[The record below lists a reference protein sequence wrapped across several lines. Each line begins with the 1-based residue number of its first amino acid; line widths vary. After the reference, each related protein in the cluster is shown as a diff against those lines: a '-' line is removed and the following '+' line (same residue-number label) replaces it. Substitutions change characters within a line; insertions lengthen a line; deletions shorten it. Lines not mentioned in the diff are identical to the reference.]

1 MGESRITITYL
12 SRLTGVRS
20 KTIAGYVRLLR
31 PVAFQ
36 IYEDPNRSAK

>member
-1 MGESRITITYL
+1 MGENRVTIRYL
-12 SRLTGVRS
+12 SRLTGIRS

-36 IYEDPNRSAK
+36 IYEDSNPRS